1 MILKDK
7 YVLLGSVLAGLLLGV
22 LAFSDPS
29 KSSLLQRKVN
39 RNPNQLS
46 QGTLAPEF
54 RLPTAQGEILSLEQL
69 KGTTAVIVFVTATC
83 PYCKT
88 LKEELLDQGL
98 PDLGNRLVFVSQGN
112 GDLQKYSPEI
122 QQLESRF
129 ATLIP
134 VLQDSTG
141 KVFEAYKVLGVPTA
155 YQLDE
160 KGKVNVS
167 GIGVP
172 NSLEL
177 VQRLVEEVLSSQK
190 RARL

>member
-7 YVLLGSVLAGLLLGV
+7 SVLLGSVLAGLFLGV
-22 LAFSDPS
+22 LAFSEPP
-29 KSSLLQRKVN
+29 KSSLLQRAVN
-39 RNPNQLS
+39 RNSNQLS

-54 RLPTAQGEILSLEQL
+54 RLPSAQGKILSVEQL
-69 KGTTAVIVFVTATC
+69 KGTTSVVVFVSATC
-83 PYCKT
+83 PHCKT

-112 GDLQKYSPEI
+112 GDLQKYPPEI

-141 KVFEAYKVLGVPTA
+141 KAYKVLGVPTA

-160 KGKVNVS
+160 KGRVNGS

-177 VQRLVEEVLSSQK
+177 IQRLVEEVLSSQK

>member
-22 LAFSDPS
+22 LAFSDLP
-29 KSSLLQRKVN
+29 KSSLLQRTVN
-39 RNPNQLS
+39 RNPNRLS

-54 RLPTAQGEILSLEQL
+54 RLPTAQGEIMNLEQL
-69 KGTTAVIVFVTATC
+69 KGMTSVIVFVTATC
-83 PYCKT
+83 PYCKA
-88 LKEELLDQGL
+88 LKEELLNQGL
-98 PDLGNRLVFVSQGN
+98 PDLGNRLVFVSKGN
-112 GDLQKYSPEI
+112 GDLQKYPPEI

-129 ATLIP
+129 ATMIP
-134 VLQDSTG
+134 VLLDSTG

-160 KGKVNVS
+160 KGKVNIS
-167 GIGVP
+167 ETGVP

-177 VQRLVEEVLSSQK
+177 VQRLVEEALSSRK